1 VNIRTTLLR
10 AFLLLGLVPAMVLA
24 ALAFFKARQSMQDEI
39 ERGLVNQAHAVAA
52 DVNKILFER
61 LQNGAAWSTFE
72 VMQDV
77 QVQDVDKRLSNFLA
91 KLQVGY
97 GGVYRRLDVLNNQHQ
112 VVASS
117 DMGALGQLLPAA
129 AVWKQV
135 ELAGS
140 QLMLERP
147 VQGAGGPVL
156 RIRVALY
163 NQYNAS
169 RQGELVLAVDWQPVQ
184 ELLAHAAHG
193 HAVLLLDSDGSVL
206 AAAGEVGEASLQPGL
221 RLADWQLERLAES
234 AFLHAGPGPQARPVL
249 AGLGRSP
256 AYAGFAGVGLSV
268 LVLQERDMALAPVRN
283 MALISLAILLLLVL
297 ATVAAARKISATIA
311 GPIVA
316 LTAFTRSYQLGQ
328 EVQMQPPA
336 AKGELGELGLAYA
349 QMMRDID
356 QARGRLVKT
365 AKLAVIGEMATVII
379 HEVRT
384 PLGIL
389 RSSAQMLRREKGISE
404 QGKELLGFIES
415 ETARLNNLV
424 SAMLDSARARPL
436 YMARCDMHQLV
447 RHAASLLANQLEQ
460 RAIVIEEDLQADD
473 PWIDGDNEQLTQVLL
488 NLLHNAMQ
496 VMAQGGTIRIGTQL
510 DGASMQIEIE
520 DDGPGIAPADRSR
533 VFEAFFFR
541 REGGVGLGLAI
552 VQQIVQAHAGEISV
566 DAGRSGGARFI
577 IRLPRK
583 LS

>member
-1 VNIRTTLLR
+1 MR

-97 GGVYRRLDVLNNQHQ
+97 GGVYRRLDVLNNQQQ

-117 DMGALGQLLPAA
+117 DAGALGQTLALAP
-129 AVWKQV
+129 VWKQV
-135 ELAGS
+135 ELAGA
-140 QLMLERP
+140 QLVLERP
-147 VQGAGGPVL
+147 AEAML

-163 NQYNAS
+163 NQYSAS

-184 ELLAHAAHG
+184 ELLSHAAQG

-206 AAAGEVGEASLQPGL
+206 ASAGTLGGLAVRPGL
-221 RLADWQLERLAES
+221 QLADWQLDKLGES
-234 AFLHAGPGPQARPVL
+234 AFVHAGPDPQMHQVL

-256 AYAGFAGVGLSV
+256 VYAGFSGVGLSV
-268 LVLQERDMALAPVRN
+268 LVLQESALALAPVRN
-283 MALISLAILLLLVL
+283 MALMSLAILLLLVL
-297 ATVAAARKISATIA
+297 ATVVAARKISATIA
-311 GPIVA
+311 DPIVA
-316 LTAFTRSYQLGQ
+316 LTAYTRSYQLGQ
-328 EVQMQPPA
+328 DVQMPPPLA
-336 AKGELGELGLAYA
+336 QGELGELGNAYG

-365 AKLAVIGEMATVII
+365 AKLAVIGEMAAVII

-389 RSSAQMLRREKGISE
+389 RSSAQMLRREQKISE

-436 YMARCDMHQLV
+436 YMARCDLHQLI

-460 RAIVIEEDLQADD
+460 RAIVIEEALQAAD
-473 PWIDGDNEQLTQVLL
+473 PWLDGDSEQLTQVLL

-496 VMAQGGTIRIGTQL
+496 VMAQGGAIRISTVL
-510 DGASMQIEIE
+510 DGHRLQVEME

-552 VQQIVQAHAGEISV
+552 VQQIIQAHAGEISV

-577 IRLPRK
+577 IRLPRQI
-583 LS
+583 LMNGE